1 MKEIKLSRII
11 NNKKEQTEIVCSFK
25 YGKNSIKKVN
35 ISLNGQNNSGVK
47 KPYIYLCLLK
57 EVTVVKIIR
66 SMICLLMAIFLIG
79 SIGFNN
85 VKAKN
90 EETKETL
97 QFEPLEVQ
105 VILERMYLDGEFSQ
119 ETVKE
124 TIWSMEDFWAKYD
137 SWQLIDMTE
146 DKVVFRE
153 VVDDISPLLKSNGY
167 FGINHDG
174 ALTIFNGRPQTSK
187 IIHTF
192 FQLDIGKLESKK
204 HEQLKKGIPI
214 KNKEQYVEV
223 LETFKNFTLEEK
235 IAN

>member
-1 MKEIKLSRII
+1 MKIK
-11 NNKKEQTEIVCSFK
+11 
-25 YGKNSIKKVN
+25 
-35 ISLNGQNNSGVK
+35 
-47 KPYIYLCLLK
+47 
-57 EVTVVKIIR
+57 R

-79 SIGFNN
+79 SIGFDN

-90 EETKETL
+90 EEAKETL

-105 VILERMYLDGEFSQ
+105 VVLERMYLDGEFSQ

-124 TIWSMEDFWAKYD
+124 TIWSMEDFWAKYN

-153 VVDDISPLLKSNGY
+153 FVDDISPLLKSNGY
-167 FGINHDG
+167 FGIDNDG
-174 ALTIFNGRPQTSK
+174 VLTIFNGRPQTSK

-235 IAN
+235 MAN